1 MANSALTATDHIK
14 RLGLARDNFGIHY
27 IRWPY
32 DPAIRPD
39 GEFISQNPS
48 RWQAELGDSI
58 GWFRAF
64 DPNLFGRY
72 FGGSFVE
79 IGVTSEKPSFPYG
92 RMEGGRW
99 VKGMLQANG
108 GYDFSKLDLVLAAC
122 EAKKLKVL
130 LSLGAQGAYWDGIR
144 YLEYPLPTGE
154 FASLH
159 WESYQTRWQKF
170 LGALLDHAGKR
181 IAALELANEPGRL
194 VRLDTVAGPGHTQ
207 RLAVLCRL
215 AKQQIASRGLATL
228 VLSPPFQGGE
238 TKEVTAFLTAS
249 AAGIRI
255 GGKDGSDTKGRDW
268 IDVLAH
274 HNYGNF
280 SDRGAGGVTARL
292 DAARINDAAADEAY
306 PANTAFNDMLSKGH
320 KIAATAQAAGWTGP
334 RWNTECN
341 VTGVVS
347 RSGWHPRKM
356 TQAGMKRVLYQTML
370 ASFAS
375 GYEKCF
381 LYAADHPTLG
391 FYDDTGTPPRGEPA
405 DWYFKAPDNTARGAA
420 ALAQAIAALQAGE
433 TLTSGLKGIPP
444 PRTVFAPWLGAA
456 TDAPLIAC
464 VGGIGWL
471 VRRRDQLKQ

>member
-1 MANSALTATDHIK
+1 MANSTAGATEYVE
-14 RLGLARDNFGIHY
+14 RLNLARDNFGIHY
-27 IRWPY
+27 VRWPY
-32 DPAIRPD
+32 DPAVRPS
-39 GEFISQNPS
+39 GAFVSQNPS
-48 RWQAELGDSI
+48 RWQTELGDSI

-64 DPNLFGRY
+64 DPNLFGRH
-72 FGGSFVE
+72 FGGSFVQV
-79 IGVTSEKPSFPYG
+79 GTTSEKPSYPYG
-92 RMEGGRW
+92 RMEGGQW
-99 VKGMLQANG
+99 VQGMLRTNG
-108 GYDFSKLDLVLAAC
+108 GYDFSKLDLLLAAC
-122 EAKKLKVL
+122 EAKNLKVL
-130 LSLGAQGAYWDGIR
+130 LSLGAQGAYWDGTK
-144 YLEYPLPTGE
+144 YLDYPLPTGE

-159 WESYQTRWQKF
+159 WDSYQTRWQKF

-194 VRLDTVAGPGHTQ
+194 VRLDTVAGPGHTR

-215 AKQQIASRGLATL
+215 AKQEIESRGLATL

-249 AAGIRI
+249 AAGISI
-255 GGKDGSDTKGRDW
+255 GGNDGSGTKGRDW

-280 SDRGAGGVTARL
+280 SDRGAGGATARI

-306 PANTAFNDMLSKGH
+306 PANTAFDDMLSKGR
-320 KIAATAQAAGWTGP
+320 KIVAAANAAGWTGP

-356 TQAGMKRVLYQTML
+356 TQAGMKRVFYQTML

-420 ALAQAIAALQAGE
+420 ALAQAIAALQSGE
-433 TLTSGLKGIPP
+433 TLSSLSGLPP
-444 PRTVFAPWLGAA
+444 PNTAPVLWPNLASGSS
-456 TDAPLIAC
+456 LVAC
-464 VGGIGWL
+464 VGGMGWL
-471 VRRRDQLKQ
+471 VRRREQLKR